1 MYKKLC
7 LKSKSDKNSE
17 SYKTNEL
24 KTSIYSGDWEES
36 IVLFFNK
43 SLCLP
48 SAWKQN
54 QTPSQTK
61 SFCKGK
67 EMGHFN
73 ERIANTWI
81 SYASAKKNVSHKW
94 WMDEFGELLWLNKK
108 ASSHVG

>member
-17 SYKTNEL
+17 SDKTNEL
-24 KTSIYSGDWEES
+24 KNSIYSGDWEEG

-54 QTPSQTK
+54 QTPWQTK

-67 EMGHFN
+67 EMADFN
-73 ERIANTWI
+73 ECIVNTWFHI
-81 SYASAKKNVSHKW
+81 QVQRKCFSQMKNGWIWRVTVAK
-94 WMDEFGELLWLNKK
+94 
-108 ASSHVG
+108 